1 MKYTTLK
8 EDIINILH
16 SSDFNLDLKFYDE
29 NGNTTIDVDDAYWG
43 YIHNENMIIEF
54 MTDENPTIIIWKDKT
69 NINNKIKN
77 ILQRIRELAV
87 LNGVSV
93 QIRVYNNLDRRKIY
107 NLIRSNI
114 ILSKEDSK
122 MNESNNEIEEAFKSI
137 IYASKNTKK
146 SSDFYLSESLQS
158 QNAESILKEI
168 ISEVSHLK
176 NLKNV
181 NLDECFSKLLTSS
194 SSEDVHQL
202 YESLSDKIKSKL
214 SESTK
219 DIKNI
224 VNFVKQEYLNN
235 VPFTS
240 SKPNTLFVLENVKVY
255 KSNIKNKNDDLIRAY
270 NHLIS
275 LNENAT
281 SDLQLLKIIKNNKIL
296 ETYNVSKKALL
307 NLWLT
312 KNSQPIKQKS
322 AYIIENYLG
331 EKIAFST
338 NLSQGIHAIAQYINN
353 GGDKDSSICKNI
365 VNETIKFNH
374 IASFIVEYKNN
385 YNVRKYI
392 PKFKK
397 IFNEVVNKFK
407 IADSNFSNKL
417 FESQELNIN
426 YDSQLDLLTKEIGIS
441 HPALKYL
448 AIEEA
453 YNDYLK
459 SKVLMETK
467 NQDANILVDELKHYT
482 PISSVISTYIIE
494 NKLNQHIDIENV
506 NQNNIVKVASQLY
519 ESLTPNLNKITTP
532 ISSALFNIIHSNK
545 QIVNTKINFMN
556 TLIKYCK

>member
-29 NGNTTIDVDDAYWG
+29 NGNTTINVDDASWG

-114 ILSKEDSK
+114 ILSKEDNK

-137 IYASKNTKK
+137 IYVSKNTKK

-194 SSEDVHQL
+194 SSEDIHQL

-214 SESTK
+214 SESAK

-224 VNFVKQEYLNN
+224 VNFVKQEYLNL
-235 VPFTS
+235 TEYE
-240 SKPNTLFVLENVKVY
+240 TL
-255 KSNIKNKNDDLIRAY
+255 R
-270 NHLIS
+270 
-275 LNENAT
+275 
-281 SDLQLLKIIKNNKIL
+281 
-296 ETYNVSKKALL
+296 
-307 NLWLT
+307 
-312 KNSQPIKQKS
+312 
-322 AYIIENYLG
+322 
-331 EKIAFST
+331 
-338 NLSQGIHAIAQYINN
+338 
-353 GGDKDSSICKNI
+353 
-365 VNETIKFNH
+365 
-374 IASFIVEYKNN
+374 
-385 YNVRKYI
+385 
-392 PKFKK
+392 
-397 IFNEVVNKFK
+397 
-407 IADSNFSNKL
+407 
-417 FESQELNIN
+417 
-426 YDSQLDLLTKEIGIS
+426 
-441 HPALKYL
+441 
-448 AIEEA
+448 
-453 YNDYLK
+453 
-459 SKVLMETK
+459 
-467 NQDANILVDELKHYT
+467 
-482 PISSVISTYIIE
+482 
-494 NKLNQHIDIENV
+494 
-506 NQNNIVKVASQLY
+506 
-519 ESLTPNLNKITTP
+519 
-532 ISSALFNIIHSNK
+532 
-545 QIVNTKINFMN
+545 
-556 TLIKYCK
+556 